1 MSDSFVTPWTVAHQA
16 SLLMGF
22 PRQEYW
28 SGLPCPSTQDLP
40 VPGIKPVSPDWQM
53 DSLPLIQLGSPLY
66 PTCVCVSA
74 QSCLTL
80 CSPADCSL
88 PGSSVVGIVQARIL
102 KWVAISYS
110 SGSSHL
116 RDWTLVS
123 CVSKLAG
130 RCSTTVPPRNP
141 YIQDLPLNNFLKKI
155 LLYWRQLSFKNRSY
169 EANLKIYPCLNC
181 VVLLHENNSSEQSLC
196 FTIQRLDN
204 FLTSSCLPFPP
215 LDPPSLFGYSSH
227 PRWLLLHFQHL
238 LQILLLTLRPV
249 FYCISLRQILIHTQ
263 VLIYSSIC
271 TDPVSP
277 LL

>member
-28 SGLPCPSTQDLP
+28 SGLPCPSPQDLP

-74 QSCLTL
+74 RSFLTL

-130 RCSTTVPPRNP
+130 TCSTIVPPRNP

-155 LLYWRQLSFKNRSY
+155 LLYWRQLSFKNSSY
-169 EANLKIYPCLNC
+169 EVNLKIHPCLNC

-196 FTIQRLDN
+196 FRIQRLDN

-215 LDPPSLFGYSSH
+215 LDPPSLSGYSSH
-227 PRWLLLHFQHL
+227 PRWLLLHFQPL

-249 FYCISLRQILIHTQ
+249 FYCISLRYSFILK
-263 VLIYSSIC
+263 Y
-271 TDPVSP
+271 
-277 LL
+277 

>member
-28 SGLPCPSTQDLP
+28 SGLPCPSPQDLP
-40 VPGIKPVSPDWQM
+40 VQGSN
-53 DSLPLIQLGSPLY
+53 LYLLIGRWILCHWSNWEAPYIQP
-66 PTCVCVSA
+66 VCVWVLGHFWLFA
-74 QSCLTL
+74 ALRTVACQAPL
-80 CSPADCSL
+80 
-88 PGSSVVGIVQARIL
+88 VGIVQARIL

-130 RCSTTVPPRNP
+130 TCSTIVPPRNP

-155 LLYWRQLSFKNRSY
+155 LLYWRQLSFKNSSY
-169 EANLKIYPCLNC
+169 EVNLKIHPCLNC

-196 FTIQRLDN
+196 FRIQRLDN

-215 LDPPSLFGYSSH
+215 LDPPSLSGYSSH
-227 PRWLLLHFQHL
+227 PRWLLLHFQPL

-249 FYCISLRQILIHTQ
+249 FYCISLRYSFILK
-263 VLIYSSIC
+263 Y
-271 TDPVSP
+271 
-277 LL
+277 